1 MKVSLGGAAAFIGLA
16 CATAVL
22 AQTVEGVDIGAIR
35 AKAKEETADA
45 QVFVDSVVHRGDEYR
60 QDAEE
65 ARDAGH
71 AAMASI
77 DPKDLPKGPDGP
89 VDFDELVDGAVGN
102 TKVPFGEGPLFVVF
116 ASLSMPE
123 ESLKALVRDTTK
135 AGGVVA
141 FRGFPGNNTK
151 AFVAGLK
158 KVVTAEDQEAHLAI
172 DPRLFRA
179 FDVKV
184 APTFVVVSRD
194 YELCEGFSCS
204 SALPP
209 YDKMVGNVTVE
220 YALESFAGGNGG
232 GSGVAGVALANL
244 KRSR

>member
-1 MKVSLGGAAAFIGLA
+1 MKITLGGLAGFVALA
-16 CATAVL
+16 CATAVV
-22 AQTVEGVDIGAIR
+22 AQTVEGVDVGAIR
-35 AKAKEETADA
+35 AKAKDETADA
-45 QVFVDSVVHRGDEYR
+45 QVFLDGVVNRGEEFR
-60 QDAEE
+60 EE
-65 ARDAGH
+65 AEAVSQAGH
-71 AAMASI
+71 AAMAAI
-77 DPKDLPKGPDGP
+77 DPKDLPRGPEGP
-89 VDFDELVDGAVGN
+89 VDFDELIDGAVGN

-123 ESLKALVRDTTK
+123 DSLRALIRDTTK

-141 FRGFPGNNTK
+141 FRGFPGNNAK
-151 AFVAGLK
+151 AFVEGMK

-179 FDVKV
+179 FSVTA

-209 YDKMVGNVTVE
+209 FDKMVGNVTVE
-220 YALESFAGGNGG
+220 YALESFAGGNSGG
-232 GSGVAGVALANL
+232 AGVASVALANL